1 MKRLILAALVAA
13 IPAAAPAMS
22 PERPAA
28 DLVAMS
34 TFVDTYCTG
43 IHMNRA
49 AARAAFQAA
58 GGTPDWNEAPFNRT
72 LVRLRIG
79 VLVGNPSASC
89 AQFFED
95 FGPDGLRQPGLIE
108 RDTQP

>member
-1 MKRLILAALVAA
+1 MKHLLLAALVA
-13 IPAAAPAMS
+13 IPLPAAAMS
-22 PERPAA
+22 VERPTA

-43 IHMNRA
+43 IRMNQA
-49 AARAAFQAA
+49 AARRAFREA
-58 GGTPDWNEAPFNRT
+58 GGTSDWNEVPFNRT

-89 AQFFED
+89 AQFYED
-95 FGPDGLRQPGLIE
+95 FGPEGVRQPGLIE
-108 RDTQP
+108 RDH